1 MSDNK
6 LLAENTVRR
15 FMKLANVGS
24 LTDTF
29 IQETY
34 ASKMKDEKDKKTQK
48 EEAENTEEV
57 VEESEEEIDINEE
70 EELEL
75 NEEEIDEMMGS
86 SYKDEDAEM
95 EDPEGE
101 GLEGE
106 EPGKADLSLSEE
118 EAQVIIDLGKRLE
131 EAMGDEMVAGDDM
144 GELDPGEDMGG
155 EEMAAVDEPEGEEE
169 DDELGMM
176 AEEKDAIVQEV
187 LKRVAKRLVSEKVN
201 RS

>member
-15 FMKLANVGS
+15 FMKLANVGA

-29 IQETY
+29 INETY
-34 ASKMKDEKDKKTQK
+34 ASKMKDDKEKTTQK
-48 EEAENTEEV
+48 EEAENAEEV
-57 VEESEEEIDINEE
+57 VEESEEEIELNEE

-75 NEEEIDEMMGS
+75 NEEDIDEMMGS

-95 EDPEGE
+95 EDLEG
-101 GLEGE
+101 GE
-106 EPGKADLSLSEE
+106 EPGQADLSLSEE

-131 EAMGDEMVAGDDM
+131 EAMAGQMGDEDTMGDPDAA
-144 GELDPGEDMGG
+144 GEDVADL
-155 EEMAAVDEPEGEEE
+155 EEPEMPE
-169 DDELGMM
+169 DEDEDPSMM
-176 AEEKDAIVQEV
+176 AEERDAIVQEV
-187 LKRVAKRLVSEKVN
+187 LKRVAKRLVTEKLK

>member
-15 FMKLANVGS
+15 FMKLANVDS

-34 ASKMKDEKDKKTQK
+34 ASKMKDEKDKETQK

-95 EDPEGE
+95 EDPGGE

-155 EEMAAVDEPEGEEE
+155 EEMAAADEPEGEEE